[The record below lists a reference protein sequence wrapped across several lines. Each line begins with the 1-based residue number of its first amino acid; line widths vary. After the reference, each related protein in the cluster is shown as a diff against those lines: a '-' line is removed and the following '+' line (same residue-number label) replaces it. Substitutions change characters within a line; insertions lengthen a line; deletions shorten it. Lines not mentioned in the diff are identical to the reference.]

1 MGGYAAH
8 AAQKAHNCQHSARRT
23 ARRRIWR
30 KKSRFLK
37 CCEKMTQKSRF
48 FRQCLR
54 RARRA
59 QKKKK
64 KNTARLRRARR
75 AKSTQLSALCAE
87 HCAAQNLAKKI
98 TIFEMLRKNGP
109 KSRFFRQCL
118 RRARRAQKK
127 HSTATPRKKHTIVST
142 LRGALRGAE
151 IGEKS
156 RFLKFCK
163 KMPQK
168 SRFFRQCLRRALR
181 AQKKQKKQHGY
192 AAHAAQKAHNC
203 QHC

>member
-23 ARRRIWR
+23 ARHRIWR

-59 QKKKK
+59 QKK
-64 KNTARLRRARR
+64 
-75 AKSTQLSALCAE
+75 
-87 HCAAQNLAKKI
+87 
-98 TIFEMLRKNGP
+98 
-109 KSRFFRQCL
+109 
-118 RRARRAQKK
+118 
-127 HSTATPRKKHTIVST
+127 HSTATPRTPRKKHTIVST

-151 IGEKS
+151 FGEKITIFEMLRKNDPKISIFSPMSAPCTS
-156 RFLKFCK
+156 RTK
-163 KMPQK
+163 KKHSTATPRRPHRPRK
-168 SRFFRQCLRRALR
+168 KHTIVSTLRGALR
-181 AQKKQKKQHGY
+181 SAEFGEK
-192 AAHAAQKAHNC
+192 
-203 QHC
+203 

>member
-87 HCAAQNLAKKI
+87 HCAAQNLAKKSRFLKFCEKM
-98 TIFEMLRKNGP
+98 TQ

-127 HSTATPRKKHTIVST
+127 KKKT
-142 LRGALRGAE
+142 
-151 IGEKS
+151 
-156 RFLKFCK
+156 K
-163 KMPQK
+163 K
-168 SRFFRQCLRRALR
+168 
-181 AQKKQKKQHGY
+181 KK
-192 AAHAAQKAHNC
+192 
-203 QHC
+203 